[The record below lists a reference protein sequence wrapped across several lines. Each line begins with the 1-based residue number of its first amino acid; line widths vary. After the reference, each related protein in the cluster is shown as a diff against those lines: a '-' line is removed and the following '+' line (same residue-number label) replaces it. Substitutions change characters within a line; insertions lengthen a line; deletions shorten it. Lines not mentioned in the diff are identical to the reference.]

1 MYTTLMVHL
10 ELDADHRPLLTIASD
25 LAERFD
31 ADVIGIVACQ
41 LVRVVVGHGVVPV
54 QAFES
59 DRDEIEAQMGRA
71 EQAFR
76 AALAKRADRLHW
88 LGLLTAGPP
97 TDAVV
102 EQMRGAD
109 MLITAVDAQASWVGP
124 GRRVGVE
131 DLVMRIGRPALVVP
145 ARAQSLVPD
154 RILVGWKDT
163 RETRRAVAD
172 ALPLLRLAKQVVVVE
187 VVTQE
192 TRLPA
197 ARTHTEEVCA
207 WLQRHGVAAEAQA
220 FATGDQYVV
229 SLDAIAEQVGADM
242 IVAGAYG
249 HSRMREWALGGVTRD
264 LLKYSR
270 RCSLLSH

>member
-1 MYTTLMVHL
+1 MYKTLMVHL
-10 ELDADHRPLLTIASD
+10 ELDAEHGPLLAVAAD

-31 ADVIGIVACQ
+31 ADVVGIVACQ
-41 LVRVVVGHGVVPV
+41 LVPLVVGHGMVPV
-54 QAFES
+54 QVFES
-59 DRDEIEAQMGRA
+59 DRTEIEAQMGQA
-71 EQAFR
+71 EQVFR
-76 AALAKRADRLHW
+76 AALAKRAGRVHW

-109 MLITAVDAQASWVGP
+109 LLITAIDAQAGWPGP
-124 GRRVGVE
+124 GRRVDVE
-131 DLVMRIGRPALVVP
+131 DLVMRLGRPALVVP
-145 ARAQSLVPD
+145 ARAHSLVPE

-163 RETRRAVAD
+163 RETRGAVTD
-172 ALPLLRLAKQVVVVE
+172 ALPLLRLAKQVVVAE

-192 TRLPA
+192 TQLPA
-197 ARTHTEEVCA
+197 ARTHTGEVCT
-207 WLQRHGVAAEAQA
+207 WLQRHGVVAEPLAL
-220 FATGDQYVV
+220 ATGDQYVV
-229 SLDAIAEQVGADM
+229 SLDAIAEQVGADL

>member
-1 MYTTLMVHL
+1 MYKTLMVHL
-10 ELDADHRPLLTIASD
+10 ELDADHAPLLSVAAD
-25 LAERFD
+25 LAARLD
-31 ADVIGIVACQ
+31 ADVVGIAACQ
-41 LVRVVVGHGVVPV
+41 LVPLVVGHGMVPV

-59 DRDEIEAQMGRA
+59 DRAEIEAQIGQA
-71 EQAFR
+71 EQVFR
-76 AALAKRADRLHW
+76 AALAQRGDRVHW
-88 LGLLTAGPP
+88 LGMVTAGPP

-109 MLITAVDAQASWVGP
+109 LLITAVDAQAGWVGP

-131 DLVMRIGRPALVVP
+131 DLVMRVGRPVLVVP
-145 ARAQSLVPD
+145 ARAHSVVPD
-154 RILVGWKDT
+154 NVLVGWKDT

-172 ALPLLRLAKQVVVVE
+172 ALPLLRLAKQVVVAE

-192 TRLPA
+192 AQLPA
-197 ARTHTEEVCA
+197 ARAHTGEVCA
-207 WLQRHGVAAEAQA
+207 WLQRHGVAAEPRALV
-220 FATGDQYVV
+220 TGEQYVV
-229 SLDAIAEQVGADM
+229 SLDAIAEQVGADL

-270 RCSLLSH
+270 RYSLLSH

>member
-1 MYTTLMVHL
+1 MYKTLMVHL
-10 ELDADHRPLLTIASD
+10 ELDADHAPLLSVAAD
-25 LAERFD
+25 LAGRLD
-31 ADVIGIVACQ
+31 ADVVGIAACQ
-41 LVRVVVGHGVVPV
+41 LVPLVVGHGMVPV

-59 DRDEIEAQMGRA
+59 DRTEIEAQMA
-71 EQAFR
+71 QAGQVFR
-76 AALAKRADRLHW
+76 AALAKRGDRVHW
-88 LGLLTAGPP
+88 LGMVTAGPP

-109 MLITAVDAQASWVGP
+109 LLVTAVDAQAGWVGP

-131 DLVMRIGRPALVVP
+131 DLVMRVGRPVLVVP
-145 ARAQSLVPD
+145 SRARSLVPD
-154 RILVGWKDT
+154 HVLVGWKDT

-172 ALPLLRLAKQVVVVE
+172 ALPLLRLAKQVVVAE

-192 TRLPA
+192 SQLPA
-197 ARTHTEEVCA
+197 ARAHTGEVCA
-207 WLQRHGVAAEAQA
+207 WLQRHGVAAEPRAL
-220 FATGDQYVV
+220 ATGEQYVV
-229 SLDAIAEQVGADM
+229 SLDAIAEQVGADL

>member
-1 MYTTLMVHL
+1 MYKTLMVHL
-10 ELDADHRPLLTIASD
+10 ELDADRGPLLAVAGE
-25 LAERFD
+25 LAERLD
-31 ADVIGIVACQ
+31 ADVVGIVACQ
-41 LVRVVVGHGVVPV
+41 LVPLVVGHGMVPV
-54 QAFES
+54 QVFES
-59 DRDEIEAQMGRA
+59 DRTEIETQMGQA

-76 AALAKRADRLHW
+76 AALAKRADRVHW
-88 LGLLTAGPP
+88 LGLLTGGPP
-97 TDAVV
+97 TDAIV

-109 MLITAVDAQASWVGP
+109 LLITAVDAQASWPGP
-124 GRRVGVE
+124 GRRVDVE

-145 ARAQSLVPD
+145 TRAHSLVPEH
-154 RILVGWKDT
+154 ILVGWKDT

-172 ALPLLRLAKQVVVVE
+172 ALPLLRLAKRVVVAE

-192 TRLPA
+192 VQLPA
-197 ARTHTEEVCA
+197 ARTHTGEVCT
-207 WLQRHGVAAEAQA
+207 WLQRLGRDAMPLALV
-220 FATGDQYVV
+220 TGNQYVV
-229 SLDAIAEQVGADM
+229 SLDAIAEQVGADL

>member
-1 MYTTLMVHL
+1 MYKTLMVHL
-10 ELDADHRPLLTIASD
+10 ELDADHAPLLSVVTD
-25 LAERFD
+25 LAARLD
-31 ADVIGIVACQ
+31 ADVVGIAACQ
-41 LVRVVVGHGVVPV
+41 LVPLVVGHGMVPV

-59 DRDEIEAQMGRA
+59 DRAEVEAQIGQA
-71 EQAFR
+71 EQVFR
-76 AALAKRADRLHW
+76 AALAKRGDRVHW
-88 LGLLTAGPP
+88 LGMVTAGSP

-109 MLITAVDAQASWVGP
+109 LLITAVDAQAGWVGP

-131 DLVMRIGRPALVVP
+131 DLVMRVGRPVLVVP
-145 ARAQSLVPD
+145 ARAHSLVPD
-154 RILVGWKDT
+154 HVLVGWKDT

-172 ALPLLRLAKQVVVVE
+172 ALPLLRLAKQVVVAE
-187 VVTQE
+187 VVTLEAQ
-192 TRLPA
+192 LPA
-197 ARTHTEEVCA
+197 ARARTGEVCT
-207 WLQRHGVAAEAQA
+207 WLQRHGVAAEPQA
-220 FATGDQYVV
+220 LATGEQYVV
-229 SLDAIAEQVGADM
+229 SLDAIAEQVGADL